1 MIQRSLVAV
10 VLVLLLFSSG
20 LRAAMP
26 PDQLI
31 RQTVERLIDELTE
44 RKAEL
49 ERDRGHD
56 TAQRPRRQLARRG
69 R

>member
-1 MIQRSLVAV
+1 MIQRFLIAVA
-10 VLVLLLFSSG
+10 LVLLLFSSG
-20 LRAAMP
+20 LRAAIL

-49 ERDRGHD
+49 ERDRG
-56 TAQRPRRQLARRG
+56 QLLSLIHI
-69 R
+69 